1 MGGIDETRLVVN
13 SSLLKL
19 DEEYMCHGELL
30 TNLRATV

>member
-19 DEEYMCHGELL
+19 DDEHVGVHLPILLLYM
-30 TNLRATV
+30 